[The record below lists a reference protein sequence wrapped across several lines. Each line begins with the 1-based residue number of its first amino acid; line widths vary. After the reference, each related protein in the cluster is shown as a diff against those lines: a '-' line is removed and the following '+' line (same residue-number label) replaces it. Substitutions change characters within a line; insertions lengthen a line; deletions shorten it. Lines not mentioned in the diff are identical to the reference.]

1 MMQLKSGN
9 GTIFREATIMLSTV
23 KLPFYVGAYEYE
35 SCLFNEDGS
44 SEVVGSYT
52 NMSEAL
58 EGHKTLTWEHGL
70 S

>member
-1 MMQLKSGN
+1 MNLKSGN

-58 EGHKTLTWEHGL
+58 EGHTTLSERYGL
-70 S
+70 A